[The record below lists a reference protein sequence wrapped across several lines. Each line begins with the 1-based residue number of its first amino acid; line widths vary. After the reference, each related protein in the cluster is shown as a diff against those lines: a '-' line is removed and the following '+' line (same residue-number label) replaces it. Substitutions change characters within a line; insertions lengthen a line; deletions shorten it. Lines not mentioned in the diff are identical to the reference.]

1 MNDMIDTASDLR
13 DLITVNFRELYVPYA
28 DLDEET
34 KDRLDREAD
43 QRIKDEE
50 CLTCDD
56 LM

>member
-34 KDRLDREAD
+34 KDRLEREAD

-50 CLTCDD
+50 SLTCDD